1 MYSEENERLAEA
13 AYNRY
18 RENYDKTAPTWE
30 AYPPK
35 HLWFDLVNTFQAT
48 PRSHIAIANP
58 MEQCVSDVLLNPAT
72 ITAEQF
78 NEAKKILSESALT
91 ADAPI
96 VLSDSGTQLS
106 KPKPTKSKK

>member
-1 MYSEENERLAEA
+1 MYSEENERLAEQ

-18 RENYDKTAPTWE
+18 RSTHDTSAPEWA
-30 AYPPK
+30 AYAPK
-35 HLWFDLVNTFQAT
+35 HLWRDLVQTFEAN
-48 PRSHIAIANP
+48 PRSHTAIANL

>member
-18 RENYDKTAPTWE
+18 RENSDKTAPTWE

-58 MEQCVSDVLLNPAT
+58 MEQCVSDVILAKDDSINAPSLDAVAEPEAT
-72 ITAEQF
+72 PEPKQKL
-78 NEAKKILSESALT
+78 AKAK
-91 ADAPI
+91 D
-96 VLSDSGTQLS
+96 
-106 KPKPTKSKK
+106 KK